1 MTTETRTTI
10 QPEDIRAIEIECAK
24 CHSKV
29 VRRLDNW
36 GKEIVACQSC
46 GEVWIA
52 YQDLLD
58 RLPLLATQIRKFY
71 DLETGERKAPFSV
84 RFEIRNPDGK

>member
-1 MTTETRTTI
+1 MTTEVRTTI
-10 QPEDIRAIEIECAK
+10 QPEDIQAIEVECSK

-29 VRRLDNW
+29 VRRLDQW
-36 GKEIVACQSC
+36 GKEFFSCQSC
-46 GEVWIA
+46 GTEWIA
-52 YQDLLD
+52 YQDLLKH
-58 RLPLLATQIRKFY
+58 LTELAAQIRGFY

>member
-10 QPEDIRAIEIECAK
+10 QPEDILAIEVECSK

-29 VRRLDNW
+29 VRRLDQW
-36 GKEIVACQSC
+36 GKKLFACSSC
-46 GEVWIA
+46 DADWMA
-52 YQDLLD
+52 YQDLLN
-58 RLPLLATQIRKFY
+58 RLAGLATQVRGFY